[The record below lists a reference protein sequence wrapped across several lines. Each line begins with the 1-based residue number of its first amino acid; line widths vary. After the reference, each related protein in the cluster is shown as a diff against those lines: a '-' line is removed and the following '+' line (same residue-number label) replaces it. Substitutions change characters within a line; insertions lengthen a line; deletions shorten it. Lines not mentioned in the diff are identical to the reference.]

1 MAKRGGLGTNLDAL
15 IPTSLTVA
23 GKEVG
28 QQNEIDINLI
38 SPNPKQPR
46 TVFDEA
52 ALKELMVSIKEIGI
66 LQPPVVREVSG
77 GRYELIMGERRYRA
91 AKAVGLKTIP
101 VIIRQTPDNELLREA
116 LIENIHRSQLNP
128 LEEGAAYAQLLSDFN
143 CTHEE
148 LATKLGRSRP
158 HLSNTMRL
166 LTLPQAVQK
175 RVALGIISAG
185 HARALLGL
193 TDAAEIE
200 KLANRIVAEN
210 LSVRSV
216 EEIIATGGS
225 GKKSTKRKPRSGN
238 PELNEIA
245 EELGDYLDTRVK
257 IEGSAGKGKIV
268 IEYSGGQDLQ
278 RIIKEIKS
286 QLLLNY
292 IFKVNDKF
300 RIFSVKVLR

>member
-15 IPTSLTVA
+15 IPTSLTVG

-166 LTLPQAVQK
+166 LTLPQTVQK

-225 GKKSTKRKPRSGN
+225 GKKSTKRKTRKGN

-257 IEGSAGKGKIV
+257 IEGTASKGKIV

-278 RIIKEIKS
+278 RIIKEIRS
-286 QLLLNY
+286 
-292 IFKVNDKF
+292 
-300 RIFSVKVLR
+300 

>member
-28 QQNEIDINLI
+28 QQNEIDIDLI

-46 TVFDEA
+46 TVFDET

-175 RVALGIISAG
+175 RVAIGIISAG

-225 GKKSTKRKPRSGN
+225 GKKLGKRKSRKDN

-257 IEGSAGKGKIV
+257 IEGSASKGKIV

-278 RIIKEIKS
+278 RIIKEIK
-286 QLLLNY
+286 N
-292 IFKVNDKF
+292 
-300 RIFSVKVLR
+300 

>member
-15 IPTSLTVA
+15 IPTSLTVG

-193 TDAAEIE
+193 TDAVEIE

-216 EEIIATGGS
+216 EEIIATGGI
-225 GKKSTKRKPRSGN
+225 GKKSTKRKTHKGN

-257 IEGSAGKGKIV
+257 IEGSTTKGKIV

-286 QLLLNY
+286 
-292 IFKVNDKF
+292 
-300 RIFSVKVLR
+300 